1 MKIYIG
7 PYRNHHYSCRIADK
21 FLEKKYGKTNYWTM
35 KNEEFDRVDRAL
47 EKVEGWIQDILN
59 LTINKL
65 TAKQERKVKI
75 RIDKYD
81 TWSMDHTLALI
92 VVPMLKQLKAT
103 KHGSP
108 FVDDLDVPEEL
119 RSSAAR
125 ELTQKEKDCGHT
137 DDLFHKRW
145 EWVLDEMIYAFE
157 SEVDDD
163 WDEQFESGV
172 RDWKSVEKEITDY
185 GTGCSLEEGP
195 NHTFK
200 VDEEARQA
208 AWKRRKNGMLLFGKY
223 YNSLW
228 D

>member
-1 MKIYIG
+1 MK
-7 PYRNHHYSCRIADK
+7 D
-21 FLEKKYGKTNYWTM
+21 
-35 KNEEFDRVDRAL
+35 EEFNRFDRAL
-47 EKVEGWIQDILN
+47 VKVECWIQDILN

-65 TAKQERKVKI
+65 TAKQERKIKI

-103 KHGSP
+103 KRGSP
-108 FVDDLDVPEEL
+108 FVDDEDVPEEL

-125 ELTQKEKDCGHT
+125 ELTPTEKNYDE
-137 DDLFHKRW
+137 LFHKRW
-145 EWVLDEMIYAFE
+145 EWVLGEMIYAFE
-157 SEVDDD
+157 SEMNDD

-172 RDWKSVEKEITDY
+172 CDWKSVEKEMPNYWT
-185 GTGCSLEEGP
+185 LEEGP
-195 NHTFK
+195 DHTFK